1 MTIGGAGGGAGGGG
15 EGGVQGAGARARGVR
30 RGRGRVGLAVLH
42 SGLAALSRVLAVL
55 CNGVAATVLGVL
67 DE

>member
-1 MTIGGAGGGAGGGG
+1 M
-15 EGGVQGAGARARGVR
+15 QGAGARARGVR

-42 SGLAALSRVLAVL
+42 SALAALSRVLAVL
-55 CNGVAATVLGVL
+55 CNGVAAIVLGVL

>member
-42 SGLAALSRVLAVL
+42 SALTALSRVLAVL
-55 CNGVAATVLGVL
+55 CNGVAAIVLGVL